1 MYESYTRPKI
11 KNTLISILVSI
22 VQKLELK
29 VLNLF
34 CKLYQ
39 FYILKLHEFAVLKI
53 LVMNCNLTSIA
64 YRCEKNFQLGETVF
78 NSKIYKICTVD
89 CMNKLDKYF
98 EHDLKHYT

>member
-1 MYESYTRPKI
+1 MRWQHLVYYSMYESYTRPKI

-64 YRCEKNFQLGETVF
+64 YRCEKIF
-78 NSKIYKICTVD
+78 NWVKQCLTQKFTKFVQ
-89 CMNKLDKYF
+89 
-98 EHDLKHYT
+98 